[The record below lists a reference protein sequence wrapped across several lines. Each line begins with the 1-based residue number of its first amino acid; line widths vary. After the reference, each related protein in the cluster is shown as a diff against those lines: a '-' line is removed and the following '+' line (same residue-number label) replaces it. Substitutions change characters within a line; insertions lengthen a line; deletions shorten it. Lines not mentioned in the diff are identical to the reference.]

1 MKFIQLEYF
10 CAVSRYHSITQAAQQ
25 LYVTQP
31 AISTAIRELEK
42 EFSVRLFIRSKN
54 HMTLTK
60 EGEIFYRKAEELRQ
74 RRRNQ
79 ELWLQGRYIYDAL
92 RAVSPVLHAFA
103 KNGTQPEPYLEK
115 PYPSDKEESKAREQ
129 EQMEN
134 QAEAFRQYVEA
145 FNAMRRKRKE
155 VVTDDKH

>member
-1 MKFIQLEYF
+1 MGVGGVTSDFPPSYEQTFETIFPYYL
-10 CAVSRYHSITQAAQQ
+10 SIG
-25 LYVTQP
+25 
-31 AISTAIRELEK
+31 
-42 EFSVRLFIRSKN
+42 
-54 HMTLTK
+54 MTYEQFWYQNCDLVK
-60 EGEIFYRKAEELRQ
+60 AYRKAEELRQ

-92 RAVSPVLHAFA
+92 CAVSPVLHAFA
-103 KNGTQPEPYLEK
+103 KNGTQPQPYLEK

-145 FNAMRRKRKE
+145 FNTMRHKRKE
-155 VVTDDKH
+155 VVTDGKH

>member
-1 MKFIQLEYF
+1 MGVGGVTSDFPPSYEQTFETIFPYYL
-10 CAVSRYHSITQAAQQ
+10 SIG
-25 LYVTQP
+25 
-31 AISTAIRELEK
+31 
-42 EFSVRLFIRSKN
+42 
-54 HMTLTK
+54 MTYEQFWYQNCDLVK
-60 EGEIFYRKAEELRQ
+60 AYRKAEELRQ

-92 RAVSPVLHAFA
+92 CAVSPVLHAFA
-103 KNGTQPEPYLEK
+103 KNGTQPQPYLEK

-145 FNAMRRKRKE
+145 FNAMRHKRKE